1 MVWQPGE
8 FGRKVRFCRL
18 FATIVAF
25 FSRSGKKQRIKPPLF
40 GVKYASGAGFF
51 HNISR

>member
-25 FSRSGKKQRIKPPLF
+25 FSLREKQRIKTPF

>member
-25 FSRSGKKQRIKPPLF
+25 FSRSGKNNALKPLF

>member
-25 FSRSGKKQRIKPPLF
+25 FSRSGKKQRIKTPF
-40 GVKYASGAGFF
+40 
-51 HNISR
+51 RR